1 MLDKNISTLPTL
13 KFDPLE
19 NPFIKYDIFEGNV
32 NFTPKG
38 TPISIITQYCEHHNI
53 SYIS

>member
-19 NPFIKYDIFEGNV
+19 NPFIKYGIFEGN
-32 NFTPKG
+32 
-38 TPISIITQYCEHHNI
+38 ISFPSIRTSIGIVIQ
-53 SYIS
+53 